1 MKFLSKI
8 QIQRVSRFVLISLLF
23 LCFSN
28 QLFAQFPWIQYYP
41 MENIANSG
49 RYKDLVID
57 DWNRLWISTD
67 HGMMMYDGGQF
78 TSFPEATRSNYVK
91 SLLKTDNGEIYIVND
106 FGLELLEFDGREPV
120 FSNVLKAGQEPTNTQ
135 LSYPKT
141 IYSSADRSLWVG
153 EDSVAVRIKG
163 GKIIERYSLGPNW
176 QSRNYMKSIT
186 FQEDGY
192 GNLWAF
198 SFIGNVYRYVPEV
211 DSFVYLPDT
220 ADLSIL
226 SFVKRMEL
234 NTFWIGTANGVYEM
248 EVNASGEIVRMEWII
263 NIRNISC
270 IHVLDDQFL
279 LLGTWSQGLYILGR
293 NDENYISRPLDI
305 PGLNDITNIRKRGNN
320 QLWIIGSETIG
331 QLNISPFRYYEIDP
345 DYNLIR
351 SVHPLSDDSVL
362 VATDFKLSVL
372 SREQAHR
379 WTIAADYIVD
389 GLYFFLAVPYQGEF
403 VLGDQLGGLF
413 RFKPGQGPMS
423 RVENVPPG
431 EAYLWLYEDI
441 DKKLWAC
448 GNHRNGL
455 MRIDENFNVSIYD
468 PDSTGDI
475 YVIRCSMDGQCFA
488 AGEANSPTVFRFN
501 FRDNSFSPIKLKL
514 DPPVSGTLI
523 IEDLHIGTDEVL
535 LATHSGLYRFSDN
548 GDDEQR
554 ATRMD
559 LPELAGDINLKAIQK
574 SNDGALWLA
583 GETNL
588 IWYKDGLVQVFD
600 HTNSLPS
607 GAMHFRGIEKDAYGN
622 LWFATEKGLAFLPD
636 GYIHAQKTETP
647 DIQISF
653 YGVKKDTLPQLIDNQ
668 LSLPYGSNLEF
679 RFANS
684 MFPQDL
690 ISYQTRILEIDTNWS
705 ALKPDRILNALN
717 FSNGS
722 YTLQVRA
729 RYKGRLVS
737 ETNQITFQIRK
748 PWFKALWFYLLSF
761 SSLIILMLIILFAY
775 NRRFEKSKNKTLD
788 EVKSLNEQKLE
799 ELRIEILAEQKK
811 QMELNRK
818 ISKLKSQFDTEK
830 SVLDT
835 EIKYRDQQIAR
846 IRDDIELRN
855 KQLSAQLLKTIQK
868 DQAFQKVF
876 RELKKAQKDSPES
889 VRLIHNRI
897 LKLIEHQKI
906 VEKDWE
912 SFRYYFQEVH
922 HGFDEKLSS
931 AFPALTAQDLRH
943 CALIRAKLSMN
954 ECASLLGISPD
965 SVKTARHRLKKKLK
979 LTPEQSLLDF
989 LMNI

>member
-1 MKFLSKI
+1 M
-8 QIQRVSRFVLISLLF
+8 
-23 LCFSN
+23 CFTN

-67 HGMMMYDGGQF
+67 HGMMMYDGGLF

-91 SLLKTDNGEIYIVND
+91 SLLKTDDGEIYIVND
-106 FGLELLEFDGREPV
+106 LGLELLEFDGREPV
-120 FSNVLKAGQEPTNTQ
+120 FLNLLEANQVPSDTS

-141 IYSSADRSLWVG
+141 IYQAVDKSIWVG
-153 EDSVAVRIKG
+153 EDSVAVKVVDD
-163 GKIIERYSLGPNW
+163 KIIKRYSLGPNW

-198 SFIGNVYRYVPEV
+198 SFIGNVYRYAPGA
-211 DSFVYLPDT
+211 DTFVNLSVT

-248 EVNASGEIVRMEWII
+248 EVNASGEIVRLEWII

-293 NDENYISRPLDI
+293 NNENYVTKPLDI

-351 SVHPLSDDSVL
+351 SVHPLSKDSVL

-372 SREQAHR
+372 SREQACT
-379 WTIAADYIVD
+379 WTIASDYMVD

-403 VLGDQLGGLF
+403 VLGDQLGGLY
-413 RFKPGQGPMS
+413 RFKPELGQMY
-423 RVENVPPG
+423 RVDGVPPG

-455 MRIDENFNVSIYD
+455 MRIDENFEVSVYD
-468 PDSTGDI
+468 PDLTGDI
-475 YVIRCSMDGQCFA
+475 YVIRCGDDGQCFA
-488 AGEANSPTVFRFN
+488 AGEAGIPTVFRFN

-514 DPPVSGTLI
+514 DPLVSGTLI
-523 IEDLHIGTDEVL
+523 IEDLYIGNDEVL

-548 GDDEQR
+548 GKEEQI
-554 ATRMD
+554 ATRVD

-574 SNDGALWLA
+574 SDDGALWLA

-607 GAMHFRGIEKDAYGN
+607 GAMHFRGIEKDDYGN
-622 LWFATEKGLAFLPD
+622 LWLATEKGLAFLPN
-636 GYIHAQKTETP
+636 GFIRAQKTETP

-653 YGVKKDTLPQLIDNQ
+653 YGVNKDSLPQLIDNQ

-679 RFANS
+679 RFATS

-717 FSNGS
+717 FNNGF

-729 RYKGRLVS
+729 RYKGMLVS

-748 PWFKALWFYLLSF
+748 PWFKEIWFYF
-761 SSLIILMLIILFAY
+761 SSFAALFVLILIILIVY
-775 NRRFEKSKNKTLD
+775 NRRFERSKKKTLA
-788 EVKSLNEQKLE
+788 EVKSRNEEKLE
-799 ELRIEILAEQKK
+799 ELRVEILDEQKK
-811 QMELNRK
+811 QMELNKK

-855 KQLSAQLLKTIQK
+855 KQLSAQMLKTIQK

-876 RELKKAQKDSPES
+876 RELKKARKDSPES
-889 VRLIHNRI
+889 VQLIHNRI